1 MFRHSRRQVLGD
13 AIVLGA
19 MLGTADLLGACGETK
34 GEGGTGGGGTGGT
47 GTTLTGDY
55 VPPNDSDDWE
65 TADPEA
71 NGWSPSGLD
80 DLLAVVEANHS
91 SSFMTCSL

>member
-1 MFRHSRRQVLGD
+1 MRRRARAGP
-13 AIVLGA
+13 AAAERGH
-19 MLGTADLLGACGETK
+19 
-34 GEGGTGGGGTGGT
+34 GGT
-47 GTTLTGDY
+47 GTTPTGDY

-65 TADPEA
+65 TAEPEA

-91 SSFMTCSL
+91 SSFMMCSP